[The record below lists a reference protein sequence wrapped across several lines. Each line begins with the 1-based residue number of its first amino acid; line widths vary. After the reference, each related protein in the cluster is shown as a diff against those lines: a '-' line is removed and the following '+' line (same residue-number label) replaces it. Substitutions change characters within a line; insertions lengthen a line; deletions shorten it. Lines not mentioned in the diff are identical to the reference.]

1 MEKLRDKN
9 GREIEPG
16 DMLKV
21 FHFVGRNRKRNY
33 LYQQALRYEN
43 GRLYVSHMNR
53 INDEPWVIGTNYY
66 SVGHYERQLRDYE
79 IVQSIDAKF
88 DQRPKRIEIKETV

>member
-21 FHFVGRNRKRNY
+21 FHFVGRNRKRHY
-33 LYQQALRYEN
+33 LYQQALRLRARAACDQLHERIDETVPWKYGEN
-43 GRLYVSHMNR
+43 GYS
-53 INDEPWVIGTNYY
+53 IGI
-66 SVGHYERQLRDYE
+66 YEKQLQSYE

-88 DQRPKRIEIKETV
+88 DERPKQVA

>member
-21 FHFVGRNRKRNY
+21 FHFVGRNRKRHY
-33 LYQQALRYEN
+33 LYQQALRYEL
-43 GRLYVSHMNR
+43 GRLVISYMNR
-53 INDEPWVIGTNYY
+53 IDETVPWKYGENGYSIGI
-66 SVGHYERQLRDYE
+66 YEKQLQSYE

-88 DQRPKRIEIKETV
+88 DERPKQVA